1 MLRLVSESILIQ
13 VGKKAAFVTSLLNR
27 VTLQAYPSLNGVT
40 NGYHA
45 SLSTTTARMRMYVYL
60 AHPCLNTSVETPACL
75 FN

>member
-27 VTLQAYPSLNGVT
+27 VTLQAYPSLNRVT

-45 SLSTTTARMRMYVYL
+45 SLSTTSTRMRMYVYL

>member
-27 VTLQAYPSLNGVT
+27 VTLQAYPSLNRVT

-45 SLSTTTARMRMYVYL
+45 SLSTTTVRMRMYVYL